1 MVLFTFDPSKSIA
14 NQLKHGI
21 DFLEA
26 QALWLDPNRVVLAAK
41 TKGEPRWLL
50 ISRFAGRYWVAVF
63 TIRGRTIRLIS
74 VRRARSKEVALYD
87 DLI

>member
-1 MVLFTFDPSKSIA
+1 LFLFAFDPIKSTA

-26 QALWLDPNRVVLAAK
+26 QALWLDPNRVALAAK

-50 ISRFAGRYWVAVF
+50 ISRFAGRHWVAVF

-74 VRRARSKEVALYD
+74 VRRARRKEVARYD
-87 DLI
+87 NLI

>member
-1 MVLFTFDPSKSIA
+1 MYVFAFDPVKSSA
-14 NQLKHGI
+14 NQRKHGI

-26 QALWLDPNRVVLAAK
+26 QGLWFDPDRVVLAAA

-50 ISRFAGRYWVAVF
+50 IGRFAGRHWVAVF

-74 VRRARSKEVALYD
+74 VRRARSKEVARYD
-87 DLI
+87 NLI